1 MVVIAVLK
9 GYSQFMSNTSDNRPI
24 GVFDSGL
31 GGLTSVRALEKLLP
45 NENIIYFGDTG
56 RVPYGTRSNDT
67 IIRYSTDDLAFLVRC
82 KVKAVLIACGTVS
95 SIALPV
101 LSRIT
106 DIPIVGVVSP
116 ACENAC
122 RDAANGKC
130 GTYGNI
136 AVLGTQATAKNGAY
150 EARIHEIDSSFNVKT
165 VPCPMFVPLAENGY
179 IDDGNKVTMEI
190 AREYIGSLSEFRP
203 SSIILGCTH
212 YPILRSNIERA
223 CREVLGYLPSITDA
237 GECAARAV
245 GKMLA
250 EKEALSEKREE
261 DYPKFFVSDEIQN
274 FTKIASAFLGRN
286 IGNVSQIK
294 ITDQKPYE
302 VLDLASLGCTEK

>member
-1 MVVIAVLK
+1 MCDT
-9 GYSQFMSNTSDNRPI
+9 FDNRPI

-31 GGLTSVRALEKLLP
+31 GGLTSVRALEKILP

-67 IIRYSTDDLAFLVRC
+67 IIRYSIDDLAFLARC
-82 KVKAVLIACGTVS
+82 KVKAVLVACGTVS
-95 SIALPV
+95 SIALPT
-101 LSRIT
+101 LSGMT

-122 RDAANGKC
+122 RDAAKGDC

-150 EARIHEIDSSFNVKT
+150 DAQIHKIDPSFKVKT

-190 AREYIGSLSEFRP
+190 AREYIGTLSDFRP

-223 CREVLGYLPSITDA
+223 CMEVLGYIPAVTDA
-237 GECAARAV
+237 GECAAMAIGR
-245 GKMLA
+245 MLEA
-250 EKEALSEKREE
+250 KGGLSQKKEQ
-261 DYPKFFVSDEIQN
+261 DYPRFYVSDEIQN
-274 FTKIASAFLGRN
+274 FTKIASAFLGKS
-286 IGNVSQIK
+286 IGNVSRIN
-294 ITDQKPYE
+294 ITEQRPEE
-302 VLDLASLGCTEK
+302 VLRV